1 MEKRTVKFGSYDTAA
16 YGWTLTGYK
25 LSDAEQKTNYVE
37 KPGGDGSWD
46 MSTTLTDGIPRYKDR
61 SLTVTLECSEGTR
74 ADRQELISHMINLL
88 DGLVWDTVLP
98 DYPEYY
104 VTGRLHVAV
113 DQNSLAYAAITVTGT
128 VAPWLYRIRDTVIEL
143 PTTVTVENGG
153 SLSNLQE
160 VPLSNSGRLAVV
172 PRFTVTSNPGAA
184 AVARFQ
190 FGNTAAFSVQAGEY
204 KFTNV
209 VLTPGRHTL
218 SYGCVAGTV
227 TIAYREA
234 VLA

>member
-16 YGWTLTGYK
+16 HGWTLTGYK
-25 LSDAEQKTNYVE
+25 LGDAEQKTNYVE

-74 ADRQELISHMINLL
+74 ADRQALISHMVNLL

-98 DYPEYY
+98 DYPDHY

-128 VAPWLYRIRDTVIEL
+128 VAPWLYSIRETVVEL
-143 PTTVTVENGG
+143 PIEIFM
-153 SLSNLQE
+153 QE
-160 VPLSNSGRLAVV
+160 ILLRNSGRRTVV
-172 PRFTVTSNPGAA
+172 PRFTVEGDPDNQ
-184 AVARFQ
+184 VMLQ
-190 FGNTAAFSVQAGEY
+190 FGDAAIAVGPGEY
-204 KFTNV
+204 EWPNV
-209 VLTPGRHTL
+209 VLTPGLHTL
-218 SYGCVAGTV
+218 TYMFAGDLHVTV
-227 TIAYREA
+227 TYREA

>member
-25 LSDAEQKTNYVE
+25 LTDAEQKLNYVE

-88 DGLVWDTVLP
+88 DGLVWPTVLP
-98 DYPEYY
+98 DYPDHYI
-104 VTGRLHVAV
+104 TGRLHVAV

-128 VAPWLYRIRDTVIEL
+128 VAPWLYRIRETIKEL
-143 PTTVTVENGG
+143 APTDME
-153 SLSNLQE
+153 LQE
-160 VPLSNSGRLAVV
+160 VALRNGGRLAVV
-172 PRFTVTSNPGAA
+172 PRFTVAGGENAT
-184 AVARFQ
+184 ARFVY
-190 FGNTAAFSVQAGEY
+190 GNSSISVGPGVYEWPS
-204 KFTNV
+204 V
-209 VLTPGRHTL
+209 VLTPGVHTL
-218 SYGCVAGTV
+218 GYAASNSCTV